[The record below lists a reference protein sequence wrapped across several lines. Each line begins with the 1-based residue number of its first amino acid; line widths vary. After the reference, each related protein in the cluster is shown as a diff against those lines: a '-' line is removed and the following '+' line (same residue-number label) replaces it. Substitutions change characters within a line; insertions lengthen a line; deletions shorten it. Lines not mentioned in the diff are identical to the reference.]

1 MQYVWWGAGKKTEGI
16 KGSYLKKSLQ
26 QYAESRHGS
35 TGSPLH
41 NALEFGFA
49 EGNGESDGF

>member
-1 MQYVWWGAGKKTEGI
+1 MQHVWWGAGKKTEGI

-35 TGSPLH
+35 TSSLVH